1 MKHTFLSWSQSH
13 FPFAVLVL
21 AFGSCSQG
29 FAVRKAVRDASHRGT
44 TLSHETRE
52 SYLKA
57 RFQTSGGDRCHL
69 NLNSRSRKTLKPL
82 MFVFLFSGKLTSWC
96 SANFTLCFHCGA
108 LTVAQDL
115 LWSVV
120 RHIQHISPQT
130 LSEWERE
137 RARCK
142 TIITCHHIHY
152 NHIQMWS
159 GARWEG
165 GGGLVE
171 GHRTANYM
179 CRRFVAKRLC
189 HNTPVTFRPC
199 QAWCYCP
206 RLTLACAC
214 ARACYPRRR

>member
-1 MKHTFLSWSQSH
+1 MKHTFFFLSWSQSH

-29 FAVRKAVRDASHRGT
+29 CAVRKAARDASHRGMS
-44 TLSHETRE
+44 LSHETRE

-69 NLNSRSRKTLKPL
+69 NSNSRSRKTLKPL

-96 SANFTLCFHCGA
+96 SANFTLCFHRGA

-115 LWSVV
+115 LWSVA

-137 RARCK
+137 SQVQNN
-142 TIITCHHIHY
+142 HHLSSY
-152 NHIQMWS
+152 S
-159 GARWEG
+159 
-165 GGGLVE
+165 L
-171 GHRTANYM
+171 
-179 CRRFVAKRLC
+179 
-189 HNTPVTFRPC
+189 
-199 QAWCYCP
+199 
-206 RLTLACAC
+206 
-214 ARACYPRRR
+214 